1 MGAGI
6 ESVRRDDYRP
16 NQNNYARLHMP
27 TITALYAG
35 LLGLVSMVIAFK
47 AGKLRG
53 KKNIPL
59 GDGGDRELLLAMRR
73 QSNFVEYVPLALILI
88 GLLELNHVQPT
99 ALHALGATLVVARV
113 SHAVGMKIDT
123 MKVPARFVGASLT
136 ALVVVVASIWAIV
149 VAV

>member
-1 MGAGI
+1 
-6 ESVRRDDYRP
+6 
-16 NQNNYARLHMP
+16 MP

-35 LLGLVSMVIAFK
+35 ILGLLSMVIAFK
-47 AGKLRG
+47 AGRLRG

-88 GLLELNHVQPT
+88 GLLELNHIPPT
-99 ALHALGATLVVARV
+99 ALHALGAALVVARA

-136 ALVVVVASIWAIV
+136 ALVLVVASIWAIV